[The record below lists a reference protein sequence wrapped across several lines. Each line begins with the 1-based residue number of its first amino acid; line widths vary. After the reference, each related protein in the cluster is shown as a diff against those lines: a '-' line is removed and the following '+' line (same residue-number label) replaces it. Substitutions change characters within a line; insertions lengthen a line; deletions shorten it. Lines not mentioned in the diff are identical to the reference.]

1 MMGTVNDHT
10 GKHAQVTKVS
20 EPDYDLIVFLSDLL
34 DPDSPLSKLP
44 EIPKTSTFSSRAL
57 KFDFS
62 LFCPLSFRRV
72 LSLSKKTIKK
82 HTMCYVVQTE

>member
-1 MMGTVNDHT
+1 MGTVNNHN

-20 EPDYDLIVFLSDLL
+20 GPDYDLIVFLSDLL
-34 DPDSPLSKLP
+34 DPDSRLGRLP

-62 LFCPLSFRRV
+62 LFWPLSSRKV
-72 LSLSKKTIKK
+72 LSLSKKIIKK
-82 HTMCYVVQTE
+82 HTTCYVIQTE